1 MPEALEIAER
11 SGGQRFAADLQGTE
25 APGPE
30 RQAVQV
36 ELEQV
41 FEEAVLQLEVL
52 RTEESAFGP
61 DHRLQSLHL
70 ESQ

>member
-1 MPEALEIAER
+1 
-11 SGGQRFAADLQGTE
+11 
-25 APGPE
+25 
-30 RQAVQV
+30 V

-41 FEEAVLQLEVL
+41 LEEAVLQLQVL

-61 DHRLQSLHL
+61 DHRLQSFHL

>member
-11 SGGQRFAADLQGTE
+11 SGGQGLAADLKGSE

-30 RQAVQV
+30 RKAVQV
-36 ELEQV
+36 KLEQV